1 MSKFSIT
8 RAKGIGITFA
18 NGWTVSV
25 QWGPGNYC
33 ANYVLN
39 GPARLEWD
47 APEKQA
53 AKGECW
59 DSPDAECAVIDPDGK
74 FTPLPGWG
82 DDVIGYMRAD
92 DVAKVIAWVAAQPAK
107 ASAA

>member
-8 RAKGIGITFA
+8 RAKGVGITFA

-39 GPARLEWD
+39 GPARLAWD
-47 APEKQA
+47 APEKA
-53 AKGECW
+53 AAAGNDW
-59 DSPDAECAVIDPDGK
+59 DSPDAECAVIGPGGE
-74 FTPLPGWG
+74 FVRAPGWN
-82 DDVIGYMRAD
+82 DDVNPRMSAD
-92 DVAKVIAWVAAQPAK
+92 EVAQLIAWVSTQPAK